1 LPEPAGPQGDS
12 WSHIDVL
19 KRALHCL
26 SKHENEHDNDNDN
39 DNDNDKDQCAAVK
52 DCSEKT

>member
-39 DNDNDKDQCAAVK
+39 DKD
-52 DCSEKT
+52 